1 MMNISN
7 CPSVQEQKPFDARTL
22 LIVGLLIALTLAT
35 ALLNCTVIL
44 AICTTRKLHLPA
56 NYLICSL
63 AVTDLLVATLVM
75 PLSILYIATETWM
88 LGYVVCE
95 AWLSMD
101 MTCCTCSI
109 LHLCAIAVDRHWS
122 ITSALEYTC
131 RRTPQITAVMVTIVW
146 TLSILISVPPL
157 FWRINRCATQCT
169 IEHDH
174 VTYTIYSTFG
184 AFYIPMALILIL
196 YCRIFVAAKT
206 LYQRRSGATN
216 ICSNGENHEHYPTV
230 QFSCVSQ
237 MSMPN
242 PGKPVELVGNKDM
255 DIPCPNALQRTLEDD
270 KERSHLYSIRERR
283 AAQTLGLILGAFVL
297 CWLPF
302 FVKELMAGFGILQP
316 TQHVSNF
323 LTWLGYA
330 NSLINPLLYTS
341 FNEDFKQAFK
351 KLLQCR
357 RG

>member
-1 MMNISN
+1 MNISS
-7 CPSVQEQKPFDARTL
+7 CSLVQEQKLFDAGTV
-22 LIVGLLIALTLAT
+22 LIVSFLTVLTLIT

-63 AVTDLLVATLVM
+63 AITDLLVATLVM

-88 LGYVVCE
+88 LGHIVCE

-101 MTCCTCSI
+101 MICCTCSI

-131 RRTPQITAVMVTIVW
+131 KRTPRLTAVMVTIVW
-146 TLSILISVPPL
+146 TLSVLISVPPL
-157 FWRINRCATQCT
+157 FWRSNRCITQCT

-206 LYQRRSGATN
+206 LYQRRSVTTN
-216 ICSNGENHEHYPTV
+216 LCSNGEKNGRFPSV
-230 QFSCVSQ
+230 QFVCVSQ
-237 MSMPN
+237 TSTPN
-242 PGKPVELVGNKDM
+242 PGKPIELVVNKDS
-255 DIPCPNALQRTLEDD
+255 DIPCPNVFQSTLEED
-270 KERSHLYSIRERR
+270 KERSQLYAIRERR

-302 FVKELMAGFGILQP
+302 FVKELMVGFGILQP
-316 TQHVSNF
+316 SQHMSNF
-323 LTWLGYA
+323 LTWLGYT

-341 FNEDFKQAFK
+341 FNEDFKQSFK
-351 KLLQCR
+351 RLLQCR
-357 RG
+357 RV

>member
-7 CPSVQEQKPFDARTL
+7 CSSVQEPKPFDTGTV
-22 LIVGLLIALTLAT
+22 LIVSPLIALTLIT
-35 ALLNCTVIL
+35 AFLNCTVIL

-101 MTCCTCSI
+101 MICCTCSI

-131 RRTPQITAVMVTIVW
+131 RRTPQLTAVMVTIVW

-157 FWRINRCATQCT
+157 FWRSNRCITQCT

-174 VTYTIYSTFG
+174 IIYTIYSTFG

-206 LYQRRSGATN
+206 VYQRRVVTTN
-216 ICSNGENHEHYPTV
+216 LCSNGESHGHYPTA
-230 QFSCVSQ
+230 QFFCVSQ
-237 MSMPN
+237 GTTSN
-242 PGKPVELVGNKDM
+242 SGKPIELVLSSV
-255 DIPCPNALQRTLEDD
+255 IACPNTFQKSLVED

-302 FVKELMAGFGILQP
+302 FVKELMVGFGILRP

-323 LTWLGYA
+323 LTWLGYT

-351 KLLQCR
+351 RLLQCI

>member
-1 MMNISN
+1 M
-7 CPSVQEQKPFDARTL
+7 
-22 LIVGLLIALTLAT
+22 IVGLLIALTLAT

-75 PLSILYIATETWM
+75 PLSILYIATEIWM

-101 MTCCTCSI
+101 MICCTCSI

-122 ITSALEYTC
+122 ITRALEYTC
-131 RRTPQITAVMVTIVW
+131 RRTARITAVMVTVVW

-157 FWRINRCATQCT
+157 FWRVDRCATQCT

-174 VTYTIYSTFG
+174 VSYTIYSTFG
-184 AFYIPMALILIL
+184 AFYIPMALMLIL

-206 LYQRRSGATN
+206 LYQKRSVGGGTN
-216 ICSNGENHEHYPTV
+216 LCANGEAHEHYPSV
-230 QFSCVSQ
+230 QFVCVSQ
-237 MSMPN
+237 MSPVPNN
-242 PGKPVELVGNKDM
+242 PGKPVELVASKDT
-255 DIPCPNALQRTLEDD
+255 DTPSPNASPRTLEDD
-270 KERSHLYSIRERR
+270 KERSHLYSVRERR

-302 FVKELMAGFGILQP
+302 FVKELMVGFGLFQP

-351 KLLQCR
+351 KLLQCKKA
-357 RG
+357 